1 MATEKNPLEVID
13 LTDASATNAEKIVNA
28 AATQGFLMF
37 EGHGFS
43 QEEVDQL
50 FAYSKAFFELP
61 VEEKVKYNITQDNA
75 GYTGMG
81 VENLEEDQLNKEVGD
96 PKEGFNFANLDL
108 VTGDPK
114 QPIPEFW
121 KDKMDTV
128 RATVLKLRKV
138 LAAALKLLAVGLEI
152 QTENGEVDH
161 DWFVSR
167 HGENDFSGTTFRFLH
182 YPCPVGPDATDDE
195 KAEFKNLNVA
205 GAHTD
210 YGTVTMLFQQ
220 KGESGL
226 QIHSPVSKKW
236 ENVPYVEA
244 SAKFA
249 AKGEAAPLVVNIADQ
264 LCYWTNGVLKST
276 IHRVR
281 FPKDLL
287 DQGRDRYSIVL
298 FAHPGHETLLEP
310 VPSKRIAEVK
320 GRGASY
326 YLEKHGSAQ
335 TAGEHLSKRLGST
348 YGWQY

>member
-1 MATEKNPLEVID
+1 MTAGNPLEIID
-13 LTDASATNAEKIVNA
+13 LTDDSLDNAQKIVNA

-43 QEEVDQL
+43 QKEIDLL
-50 FAYSKAFFELP
+50 FQYSKDFFNLP
-61 VEEKVKYNITQDNA
+61 LEEKVKYNITHDNA

-81 VENLEEDQLNKEVGD
+81 VENLEEDQLNKEFGD
-96 PKEGFNFANLDL
+96 PKEGFNFANLEL
-108 VTGDPK
+108 ATGDPK

-121 KDKMDTV
+121 LDKMDAV
-128 RATVLKLRKV
+128 RSTVLKLRVV
-138 LAAALKLLAVGLEI
+138 LGKALKLLAIGLEI
-152 QTENGEVDH
+152 QTDDGKVDH
-161 DWFVSR
+161 DWFISR
-167 HGENDFSGTTFRFLH
+167 HGENDYSGTTFRFLH
-182 YPCPVGPDATDDE
+182 YPCPVGPGATETE
-195 KAEFKNLNVA
+195 KSEFKNLNVA

-226 QIHSPVSKKW
+226 EIHPPITKRW
-236 ENVPYVEA
+236 ERVPYVP
-244 SAKFA
+244 SSPKFA
-249 AKGEAAPLVVNIADQ
+249 ELDEAAPLVVNIADQ

-287 DQGRDRYSIVL
+287 DQGKDRYSIVL

-326 YLEKHGSAQ
+326 YMEKHGSNQ

-348 YGWQY
+348 YGWKY